1 MSFSKSLEKWDIAC
15 LLWQV
20 PEPSLLIQSSLY
32 FEMMLQVEHFCTFL
46 FNSTTENDLSPELL
60 PYLSFK
66 YFQHKKTVSFFIVSD
81 ILRCM
86 DTLSE
91 VSDTHL
97 LILWFHSV
105 HFVSFFSSLLNIY
118 RPLDQKFWGA
128 LLPNPSPALIGTP
141 NGANY
146 SKVSLCCIR
155 ESGFDPALM
164 HLISIF
170 NTHFYGSQG
179 PNNFEALLPVSV
191 SSAFSYFSYK
201 SSISQCVDSGDA
213 MQGSRVFSEYENP
226 SCAAPPPRHALLQ
239 HTESPS

>member
-1 MSFSKSLEKWDIAC
+1 MSFSKSLEKWDIGR
-15 LLWQV
+15 LFWHV
-20 PEPSLLIQSSLY
+20 PEPSLLIQSSLKRCCR
-32 FEMMLQVEHFCTFL
+32 LNISALFCSIVRQKMTCVQNYSL
-46 FNSTTENDLSPELL
+46 IRVLNTSNI
-60 PYLSFK
+60 
-66 YFQHKKTVSFFIVSD
+66 KKTVSFFIVRD

-86 DTLSE
+86 DTLLE

-97 LILWFHSV
+97 LILWFHSI

-201 SSISQCVDSGDA
+201 SSILQCVDSGDA
-213 MQGSRVFSEYENP
+213 TQGSRVFSEYENP
-226 SCAAPPPRHALLQ
+226 SCAAPTTSPRHALLQ